1 MNYKS
6 QFRQIAPRNLFP
18 AMEAESVIKARTEKL
33 RGDLEETPRSKN
45 AYREFNKRFKEKEKE
60 GFKAAREY
68 SLLGLFELPERVHY
82 RALLDLAEFA
92 KRESKFEDARM
103 VFKLISHLQPFAY

>member
-1 MNYKS
+1 M
-6 QFRQIAPRNLFP
+6 
-18 AMEAESVIKARTEKL
+18 IKVRTEKL

-45 AYREFNKRFKEKEKE
+45 AYREFNKGFKDKEKQ

-68 SLLGLFELPERVHY
+68 TLLGLFELPEKVHY

-92 KRESKFEDARM
+92 KRESRF
-103 VFKLISHLQPFAY
+103 